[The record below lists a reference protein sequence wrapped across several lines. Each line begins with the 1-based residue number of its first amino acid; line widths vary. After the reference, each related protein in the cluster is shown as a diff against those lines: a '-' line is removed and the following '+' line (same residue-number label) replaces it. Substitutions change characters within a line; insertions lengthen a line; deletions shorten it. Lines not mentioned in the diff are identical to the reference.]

1 MMRIAGS
8 ATTVAPRAM
17 YTTARARR
25 TSLSKGTG
33 TRRAAG
39 GAKAT
44 SGKIHVP
51 AGSAATTVAEKQ
63 EDMSRGVRPAMAEA
77 ALADEVAEAASV
89 EAAGEVAVAGT
100 GKENFTWAFIG

>member
-1 MMRIAGS
+1 MRRIAGS

-17 YTTARARR
+17 YTTAQAQR

-63 EDMSRGVRPAMAEA
+63 EDMSLGVRPAMAEA
-77 ALADEVAEAASV
+77 ALADEVAAASV